1 MNKQTYS
8 TQGKTTVSADV
19 LLTIAR
25 LTTLNV
31 PGVSRLGIA
40 PGIAGRRLKGGHV
53 DDGIVIEIQDDIV
66 LTEIFVV
73 LNSNLNVQNIARKIQ
88 IEVARSISEM
98 VGMRVGSVNIHVV
111 DIDYPLEAEAK

>member
-1 MNKQTYS
+1 MTEQGYA

-31 PGVSRLGIA
+31 PGVSRLGIT

-53 DDGIVIEIQDDIV
+53 EDGIVIEIQDDIV
-66 LTEIFVV
+66 LTEIFVI
-73 LNSNLNVQNIARKIQ
+73 LHSNLNVQNVARQIQ
-88 IEVARSISEM
+88 TEVARSISEM

-111 DIDYPLEAEAK
+111 DIDYPMESEA